1 MFIKRVEYVDHDQF
15 KTIDDEITPWFA
27 LYVLCRTYLKYGGKI
42 TSFTDTTL
50 IAEVFYLRPEKMIL
64 SGDRESMLPLFRAAQ
79 AIGLSARPE
88 ARTSVNDDAM
98 AIALTA
104 LAQAHSGD
112 TTAFKALLAGA
123 NITADNEVA
132 AITALDLEDALA
144 AFMAHKHAASEELS
158 LTEITTLIDIIA
170 GYLRQQQ
177 MGWDKHYT
185 TTMDV
190 VSFAFRHNLPVMVFL
205 TQCAKD
211 FSRGITLTDIA
222 KRYSEIESKLDAK
235 SGEAEKTKGRT
246 QLQTWFAKKLHNL
259 KAFLLDIS
267 LSHDG

>member
-1 MFIKRVEYVDHDQF
+1 MFINRVEYVDHDQF

-27 LYVLCRTYLKYGGKI
+27 LYVLCRCYLQYGGKI
-42 TSFTDTTL
+42 TSYTDTTL
-50 IAEVFYLRPEKMIL
+50 IAEVYYLRPEKMIL
-64 SGDRESMLPLFRAAQ
+64 SGDRESMLPLYRAAQ

-88 ARTSVNDDAM
+88 ARTSASEDAIS
-98 AIALTA
+98 IALTA
-104 LAQAHSGD
+104 LAQAHSGH

-123 NITADNEVA
+123 NITADDEVA

-144 AFMAHKHAASEELS
+144 AFMAHKHAATKELS
-158 LTEITTLIDIIA
+158 LTEIATLIDIVS

-185 TTMDV
+185 STMDIV
-190 VSFAFRHNLPVMVFL
+190 NFAFRQNLPVLVFL
-205 TQCAKD
+205 TQCVED

-222 KRYSEIESKLDAK
+222 KRYCALEPKANTALTAN
-235 SGEAEKTKGRT
+235 TKGRARPKA
-246 QLQTWFAKKLHNL
+246 WFAKKLHNL

-267 LSHDG
+267 LSHNG